1 MTAKETFTQYVARI
15 YPNDTAVVK
24 NFDEETLIDF
34 YPDLYEAYMGG
45 FVNAREHSLYYIR
58 NIEDVQD
65 YLDTVLQEDVDLN
78 SIIFSLELLLPRLK
92 LLQGG

>member
-15 YPNDTAVVK
+15 YPNDTAVVEK
-24 NFDEETLIDF
+24 FDEETLIDF
-34 YPDLYEAYMGG
+34 YPDLYEAYIDG
-45 FVNAREHSLYYIR
+45 FANVREHSLDYIR

>member
-15 YPNDTAVVK
+15 YPDDTAVVEK
-24 NFDEETLIDF
+24 FDEETLIDF
-34 YPDLYEAYMGG
+34 YPDLYEAYIDG
-45 FVNAREHSLYYIR
+45 FANVREHSLDYIR
-58 NIEDVQD
+58 NIEGVQD

-92 LLQGG
+92 LFQGG

>member
-15 YPNDTAVVK
+15 YPNDTAVVE

-34 YPDLYEAYMGG
+34 YPDLYEAYIDG
-45 FVNAREHSLYYIR
+45 FANAKEHSLYYIR

>member
-15 YPNDTAVVK
+15 YPDDTAVVEK
-24 NFDEETLIDF
+24 FDEETLIDF
-34 YPDLYEAYMGG
+34 YPDLYEAYIDG
-45 FVNAREHSLYYIR
+45 FANVREHRLDYIR

-92 LLQGG
+92 LFQGG

>member
-15 YPNDTAVVK
+15 YPNDTSVVE

-34 YPDLYEAYMGG
+34 YPDLYEAYTDG
-45 FVNAREHSLYYIR
+45 FANAREHNLYYIR

>member
-15 YPNDTAVVK
+15 YPNDTAVVE

-34 YPDLYEAYMGG
+34 YPDLYEAYIDG
-45 FVNAREHSLYYIR
+45 FANAKEHSLDYIR